1 MRRQRNREWSRESL
15 QTLCGLLSSVFA
27 QKHGLD
33 PLDAIRDFLDV
44 ALICRGTAVAV
55 CEAARYN

>member
-1 MRRQRNREWSRESL
+1 MHRNDPHRQRNNEKALVTKAVE
-15 QTLCGLLSSVFA
+15 FA

-55 CEAARYN
+55 CVAARYN